1 MFGKGSSSARAETMA
16 YIDALRA
23 SGRPFAYHVM
33 TDADRRDADTFE
45 PRADVGSALGD
56 WMRDSGL
63 R

>member
-1 MFGKGSSSARAETMA
+1 MA